1 MVSPP
6 SRGRRKAGAFA
17 PSANSD
23 LRPADA
29 SGFPPDGLLA
39 AGLFALGLAA
49 AVFDS
54 AAARD
59 VDSPA
64 RGDFDF
70 CVAGLQ
76 RRFARNLR
84 LDAGRLAGGGLG
96 GFLARFLGHTPSFR
110 RFRRINHGS
119 IAGLAPAC
127 RNKTDCWASLM
138 VWEYGYKEFD
148 ARPVGSLNA
157 FLGPDEKLQ
166 Y

>member
-6 SRGRRKAGAFA
+6 SRGRRKAGAFV

-39 AGLFALGLAA
+39 ARLFALGLAA

-59 VDSPA
+59 IDSPA

-70 CVAGLQ
+70 FDGA
-76 RRFARNLR
+76 
-84 LDAGRLAGGGLG
+84 
-96 GFLARFLGHTPSFR
+96 
-110 RFRRINHGS
+110 
-119 IAGLAPAC
+119 
-127 RNKTDCWASLM
+127 W
-138 VWEYGYKEFD
+138 FD
-148 ARPVGSLNA
+148 ARAAALPDALSALLPDFFTVSARA
-157 FLGPDEKLQ
+157 FIDALPQPSPSTL
-166 Y
+166 